1 MDPLTLL
8 FRLPFLPLRGL
19 IQLGELIG
27 EQAER
32 ELHDPA
38 AVRRQLEEAEEARVC
53 GDVSDRDLAR
63 MEREAVGQLV
73 GTPGPWSA
81 GTRKHDGG

>member
-19 IQLGELIG
+19 IQLGQLIG

-38 AVRRQLEEAEEARVC
+38 AVRRQLEEAEEARVS
-53 GDVSDRDLAR
+53 GEVSDQDVAR
-63 MEREAVGQLV
+63 MEREAVGRLV
-73 GTPGPWSA
+73 STAGHDPA
-81 GTRKHDGG
+81 GTTRRDGG